1 MKTLPLT
8 IAIATY
14 NRAHYL
20 RQTLQSI
27 VGSDARPL
35 EVLVLDD
42 GSKDNSA
49 QEITKSCSIPIQYFY
64 QQNQGPATSR
74 NILAEKAAAP
84 YILFLDDDDLLE
96 PDALSCL
103 CSTAEQHNGTG
114 VVYSQYTRIDAEVLP
129 LPSRLKR
136 KNYPS
141 GLIFPTL
148 FQMNLIL
155 PSATLIPVQ
164 LIRRKKLR
172 FNPSLRINEDYQF
185 FLRLALDTPFFAI
198 NRPLIRRRRHQNNL
212 SKRSAA
218 TAALEYQILKDF
230 YEKTPEAAQ
239 QISPDIYKKRLA
251 ELLLREA
258 KATEDTVQKLALNR
272 KALHLSFSWKALFRS
287 IIP

>member
-114 VVYSQYTRIDAEVLP
+114 VVYSQYTRIDAEGLP
-129 LPSRLKR
+129 LPSRLKC

-172 FNPSLRINEDYQF
+172 FNPSLRIYEDYQF

-212 SKRSAA
+212 SKRSAT

-258 KATEDTVQKLALNR
+258 KAAEGTVQKLALNR